1 MSEETKLS
9 GPAFTPAQHIEAFY
23 YVPDLIKRE
32 LPPEAVFSLHRVKL
46 YILLIYT
53 IYSSAESFIV
63 CTERVLTEEGEH
75 EDAVIPYSQ
84 LVGVLKVIPGHE
96 VVLLDGERRDRKG
109 WYRGSVSPLVRF
121 SVCFEELRQ
130 DETYHDSSG
139 NQRDGRFLFAPLGFV
154 VRGQSGGDAV

>member
-1 MSEETKLS
+1 MSEETKLR

-32 LPPEAVFSLHRVKL
+32 LPPEAVFSLRRVKL

-63 CTERVLTEEGEH
+63 CTERLLTEEGEH

-84 LVGVLKVIPGHE
+84 LVGVLKVISGHE
-96 VVLLDGERRDRKG
+96 VVLLDGERG
-109 WYRGSVSPLVRF
+109 
-121 SVCFEELRQ
+121 
-130 DETYHDSSG
+130 ETEKVGTAAACRHWCAFQFVLKSCARMRRTTTLPATSGTVASS
-139 NQRDGRFLFAPLGFV
+139 LLLSA
-154 VRGQSGGDAV
+154 SS